1 MLICAGVSGLARVA
15 RISYKSCS
23 HASWVAE
30 IKNLAQVVMEAIKP
44 LVSLRLAAHRAR
56 QLRSQDF

>member
-1 MLICAGVSGLARVA
+1 VA
-15 RISYKSCS
+15 WKHHTLRHSFISCR
-23 HASWVAE
+23 VAE

-56 QLRSQDF
+56 QLTSQDF